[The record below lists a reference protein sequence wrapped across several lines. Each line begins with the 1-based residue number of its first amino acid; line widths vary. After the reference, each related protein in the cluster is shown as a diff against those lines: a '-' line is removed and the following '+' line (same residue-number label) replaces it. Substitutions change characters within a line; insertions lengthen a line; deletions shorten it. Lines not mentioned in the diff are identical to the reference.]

1 MGYNKVIVNGVTKVD
16 LTSDTVSPDTMLES
30 TTAHNAAGDLVTGTI
45 PVNPQLSV
53 ADGGAVIVPQGYYSG
68 SELIGYLLPIPT
80 AEDAKKVVRVNDS
93 GTGYEL
99 VDPSELNGPVGVTET
114 VTGNPA
120 VLLNSI
126 GGQKLR
132 GLKIYGKSTQAKTN
146 GYQLFDA
153 NTVQYG
159 YRWGS
164 GGLENVEGSTEQ
176 YWASAPIPVVAGS
189 TYTVTRQN
197 SYRNFY
203 LDESESVLEEI
214 EGAHGNSASPHTFTV
229 PEAAKFAVFTSK
241 LNPEDEGAVS
251 IDPKNVMLN
260 LGPAAIPYEPYTGGK
275 PSPSPEYPQEIVSA
289 GDGGS
294 IAMTV
299 SDGADQSQSL
309 TISPPNGLPGILVGS
324 DGNYVDADGQERICD
339 VADAENGKYIEYIH
353 KINLYDNELNWSGP
367 TETEINKNIVYQ
379 ISNYV
384 DDFPDASID
393 KFELNCNILSYRNL
407 NYDEALNGI
416 PKIYAYGNV
425 IAVQFPP
432 NTAYSTLPAFKSM
445 LQETQAV
452 LYYQLKI
459 PIETTFATEEITAYH
474 GLTTYD
480 GMTVVSTAEPVAG
493 LEVKYLTELQS
504 YTESVVDKKVSEAVT
519 SAVILAQG
527 GAV

>member
-1 MGYNKVIVNGVTKVD
+1 MGYNKVIVNGVIKVD

-120 VLLNSI
+120 VLLNSF
-126 GGQKLR
+126 GGKKLQ
-132 GLKIYGKSTQAKTN
+132 GLKVYGKSTQ
-146 GYQLFDA
+146 
-153 NTVQYG
+153 YG
-159 YRWGS
+159 TPS
-164 GGLENVEGSTEQ
+164 PEKP
-176 YWASAPIPVVAGS
+176 APIVVAG
-189 TYTVTRQN
+189 
-197 SYRNFY
+197 
-203 LDESESVLEEI
+203 
-214 EGAHGNSASPHTFTV
+214 
-229 PEAAKFAVFTSK
+229 
-241 LNPEDEGAVS
+241 
-251 IDPKNVMLN
+251 
-260 LGPAAIPYEPYTGGK
+260 
-275 PSPSPEYPQEIVSA
+275 
-289 GDGGS
+289 GDGS
-294 IAMTV
+294 VTVTV
-299 SDGADQSQSL
+299 SDGSSQSQSL

-324 DGNYVDADGQERICD
+324 NGNYVDADGQERICD

-367 TETEINKNIVYQ
+367 IKTEINKNIVYQ

>member
-45 PVNPQLSV
+45 PVNPHLSV

-120 VLLNSI
+120 VLLNSF
-126 GGQKLR
+126 GGKKLQ
-132 GLKIYGKSTQAKTN
+132 GLKVYGKSTQDGTPSPEKP
-146 GYQLFDA
+146 
-153 NTVQYG
+153 
-159 YRWGS
+159 
-164 GGLENVEGSTEQ
+164 
-176 YWASAPIPVVAGS
+176 APIVVAG
-189 TYTVTRQN
+189 
-197 SYRNFY
+197 
-203 LDESESVLEEI
+203 
-214 EGAHGNSASPHTFTV
+214 
-229 PEAAKFAVFTSK
+229 
-241 LNPEDEGAVS
+241 
-251 IDPKNVMLN
+251 
-260 LGPAAIPYEPYTGGK
+260 
-275 PSPSPEYPQEIVSA
+275 
-289 GDGGS
+289 GDGS
-294 IAMTV
+294 VTVTV
-299 SDGADQSQSL
+299 SDGSSQSQSL

-324 DGNYVDADGQERICD
+324 GGNYVDADGQERICN

-353 KINLYDNELNWSGP
+353 KINLYDNDLNWSGP
-367 TETEINKNIVYQ
+367 IETEINKNIVYQ

-393 KFELNCNILSYRNL
+393 KFDLNCNILSYRNL

-432 NTAYSTLPAFKSM
+432 DTAYSTLSAFKSM

-452 LYYQLKI
+452 LYYQLKN
-459 PIETTFATEEITAYH
+459 PIETTFAAEETIAYH
-474 GLTTYD
+474 SLTTYD
-480 GMTVVSTAEPVAG
+480 DMTVVSTAEPVAG

>member
-16 LTSDTVSPDTMLES
+16 LTLDTVSPDTMLES

-120 VLLNSI
+120 VLLNSF
-126 GGQKLR
+126 GGKKLQ
-132 GLKIYGKSTQAKTN
+132 GLKVYGKSTQDGTPSPEKP
-146 GYQLFDA
+146 
-153 NTVQYG
+153 
-159 YRWGS
+159 
-164 GGLENVEGSTEQ
+164 
-176 YWASAPIPVVAGS
+176 APIVVAG
-189 TYTVTRQN
+189 
-197 SYRNFY
+197 
-203 LDESESVLEEI
+203 
-214 EGAHGNSASPHTFTV
+214 
-229 PEAAKFAVFTSK
+229 
-241 LNPEDEGAVS
+241 
-251 IDPKNVMLN
+251 
-260 LGPAAIPYEPYTGGK
+260 
-275 PSPSPEYPQEIVSA
+275 
-289 GDGGS
+289 GDGS
-294 IAMTV
+294 VTVTV
-299 SDGADQSQSL
+299 SDGSSQSQSL

-384 DDFPDASID
+384 DDFPDASIN

-459 PIETTFATEEITAYH
+459 PIETTFATEESIAYH

>member
-16 LTSDTVSPDTMLES
+16 LTLDTVSPDTMLES

-120 VLLNSI
+120 VLLNSF
-126 GGQKLR
+126 GGKKMQ
-132 GLKIYGKSTQAKTN
+132 GLKVYGKSTQDGTPSPEKP
-146 GYQLFDA
+146 
-153 NTVQYG
+153 
-159 YRWGS
+159 
-164 GGLENVEGSTEQ
+164 
-176 YWASAPIPVVAGS
+176 APIVVAG
-189 TYTVTRQN
+189 
-197 SYRNFY
+197 
-203 LDESESVLEEI
+203 
-214 EGAHGNSASPHTFTV
+214 
-229 PEAAKFAVFTSK
+229 
-241 LNPEDEGAVS
+241 
-251 IDPKNVMLN
+251 
-260 LGPAAIPYEPYTGGK
+260 
-275 PSPSPEYPQEIVSA
+275 
-289 GDGGS
+289 GDGS
-294 IAMTV
+294 VTVTV
-299 SDGADQSQSL
+299 SDGSSQSQSL

-393 KFELNCNILSYRNL
+393 KFELNCNILSYRNV

-425 IAVQFPP
+425 ITVQFPP

-459 PIETTFATEEITAYH
+459 PIETAFATEETIAYH